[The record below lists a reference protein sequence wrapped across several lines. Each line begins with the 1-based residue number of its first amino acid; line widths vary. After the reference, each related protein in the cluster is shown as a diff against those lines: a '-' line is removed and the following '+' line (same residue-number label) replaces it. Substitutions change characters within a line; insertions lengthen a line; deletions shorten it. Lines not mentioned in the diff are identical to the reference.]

1 MALIPPDT
9 AQRKAILSAMNAT
22 EDDIDSSKKLLREWL
37 NQNPHLP
44 QNISDNNLYTFVV
57 QSKNR
62 MQKAKDWMESY
73 YTRHLSGLPDIFAN
87 LDPADPEIQE
97 SFDIASLAVCRQM
110 TPEGQRIQ
118 IFRLQDADPS
128 KYIPMATAKRTYMIM
143 DIRFTEE
150 PREGGEVVIFDM
162 TEFSLEHL
170 VKLTPMHVKR
180 MIQSLKVVPLRLKK
194 LIFINAPSMMDT
206 LFMILKT
213 FLDEKL
219 KKRLYVY
226 SGDHTNLYQHVPKH
240 ILPRE
245 YGGDDLPMTELSEY
259 WRSRLL
265 KARDWFLDETIQQAD
280 ESKRIGDIKR
290 RLGQDIF
297 GVEGSFKN
305 ILID

>member
-118 IFRLQDADPS
+118 IFRLQDADAS

-265 KARDWFLDETIQQAD
+265 KARDWFLDETVQQAD

>member
-110 TPEGQRIQ
+110 TPEGQRVQ
-118 IFRLQDADPS
+118 IFRLQDADAS

>member
-118 IFRLQDADPS
+118 IFRLQDADAS